1 MIGTRPLT
9 PNSAGI
15 TGPMNIN
22 SVIAH
27 LVELTPGQ
35 RKQFAQ
41 MHMDDTMLLSTV
53 KYVDDQISK
62 QAAAK
67 AAQMVGA
74 APPPVNQQVVA
85 QMAPQPPV
93 RQAAPQPQ
101 ATQQP
106 QGQPLPE
113 DVGIGQL
120 PAPNMQGMAAGGIV
134 AFAEGGL
141 NPKVFADFLKTLGKT
156 PSDFANALPQE
167 RATIQQ
173 QYEAARS
180 AANAGPQRVPV
191 SAAPAQAAAAAE
203 EPGLA
208 YRLGQATRQG
218 LNRVGNAISEGMPR
232 LGVGLAALLT
242 PANENQNTRE
252 DEIMAAI
259 HGESYK
265 GKPYN
270 KKDAEALLKEM
281 NVSGVTLK
289 DTPAP
294 PAKAKD
300 DRTKRD
306 AANYTPVEAAPEKK
320 TGVDQLRVPDV
331 APAPAVAPTIQASSA
346 PAASGLDYNAAFSSA
361 LKAEGNP
368 RDNLPPEIAE
378 IGDLARAQQ
387 TKAMALADK
396 QSEGLNALVS
406 ARQARQD
413 AREQNIAQQ
422 EAMNPWLAMI
432 MGGLETAQ
440 STGKGIS
447 GIAKGGQS
455 AVTQYMTEAKYTN
468 AQRQK
473 LDDARDALQELKYN
487 GETMT
492 NKDRLAAEN
501 AMTQGLMA
509 VKDATVKH
517 IAHKEE
523 LNLKTAGHKFDA
535 MVQRDIETQR
545 EGHQERVE
553 GLRQKFESDIHASDN
568 AQRLAIAR
576 MEVGAANARANQL
589 PGEARTLMALGG
601 GDLKRGMEMQ
611 AAIAAGKFNP
621 MNAYVQYYLPGVS
634 KAQSLDPSVQ
644 AKSFDQFKAML
655 GMDVTRP

>member
-1 MIGTRPLT
+1 M
-9 PNSAGI
+9 
-15 TGPMNIN
+15 
-22 SVIAH
+22 
-27 LVELTPGQ
+27 
-35 RKQFAQ
+35 
-41 MHMDDTMLLSTV
+41 
-53 KYVDDQISK
+53 
-62 QAAAK
+62 
-67 AAQMVGA
+67 
-74 APPPVNQQVVA
+74 
-85 QMAPQPPV
+85 
-93 RQAAPQPQ
+93 
-101 ATQQP
+101 
-106 QGQPLPE
+106 PE
-113 DVGIGQL
+113 ESGIGQL
-120 PAPNMQGMAAGGIV
+120 PAPNMQGIARGAAGGIV
-134 AFAEGGL
+134 AFGVGGPVD
-141 NPKVFADFLKTLGKT
+141 PKIFGDFLKSLGKT

-167 RATIQQ
+167 RAAIQQ

-191 SAAPAQAAAAAE
+191 SAAPAQATAAAE
-203 EPGLA
+203 QPGLG

-218 LNRVGNAISEGMPR
+218 LNRVGSFISEGAPR

-281 NVSGVTLK
+281 KVSGVTLK
-289 DTPAP
+289 DSG
-294 PAKAKD
+294 PAKLPDTGAGAGRGKQGGPD
-300 DRTKRD
+300 V
-306 AANYTPVEAAPEKK
+306 PPEAAPKEK
-320 TGVDQLRVPDV
+320 TGIDQLRV
-331 APAPAVAPTIQASSA
+331 APAPAVQPTIQASSA

-387 TKAMALADK
+387 VKAMALADK

-545 EGHQERVE
+545 EGHQTQLA
-553 GLRQKFESDIHASDN
+553 GQNQQFQLALNASDN
-568 AQRLAIAR
+568 AQRLAIAQMQER
-576 MEVGAANARANQL
+576 AAGARLDKLSGEGRLAEIIGSGTPRGEQVKKGLEQLIATQGTKFNMQNEYAKYISDWTKAGGLTPKMSMAEYAAQYQGPKLVNLPAANVK
-589 PGEARTLMALGG
+589 P
-601 GDLKRGMEMQ
+601 
-611 AAIAAGKFNP
+611 
-621 MNAYVQYYLPGVS
+621 
-634 KAQSLDPSVQ
+634 
-644 AKSFDQFKAML
+644 
-655 GMDVTRP
+655 